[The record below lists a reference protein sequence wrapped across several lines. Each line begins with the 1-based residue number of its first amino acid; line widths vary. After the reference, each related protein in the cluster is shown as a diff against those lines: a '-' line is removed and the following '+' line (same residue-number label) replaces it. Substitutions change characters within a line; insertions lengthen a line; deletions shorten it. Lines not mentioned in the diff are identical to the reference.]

1 MNIRKLQLEQ
11 LEQKILA
18 FKGVENSVPPPVGW
32 IKTVRV
38 SLGMTLQQLAGR
50 LLVSKQNVSVME
62 AREAEGAI
70 TLKSLREVANALD
83 MHLVYGF
90 VAKDGSVDQL
100 IDRKARALATQII
113 SRTSTTM
120 RLEDQENN
128 PQRLERAIQERM
140 ILIKNELP
148 KSLWD

>member
-1 MNIRKLQLEQ
+1 MNTRKLQLEQ
-11 LEQKILA
+11 LEQKIRA
-18 FKGVENSVPPPVGW
+18 FKGVENSVPPSVGW

-90 VAKDGSVDQL
+90 VAKDGSVDHL

-128 PQRLERAIQERM
+128 PNRLERAIQERM